1 MSIPYIVARKSHF
14 CIVHSTVVIFLI
26 LALDVYTNH
35 RIFMQDEQELA
46 PPPTDS
52 KLTSLRQQQTDST
65 DGGGPPAGG
74 PQPPGPSVTAPP
86 SVTNAYSRQV
96 CFTLCEQFMEN
107 CLLLTSLVRWKVL
120 HDSPSLAM

>member
-1 MSIPYIVARKSHF
+1 MF
-14 CIVHSTVVIFLI
+14 FT
-26 LALDVYTNH
+26 
-35 RIFMQDEQELA
+35 QDEQELA

-65 DGGGPPAGG
+65 DGGEPPSGG

-96 CFTLCEQFMEN
+96 AVVLCANNIYGE
-107 CLLLTSLVRWKVL
+107 L
-120 HDSPSLAM
+120 PSVGVSCEVEGVARFSQPCHMTTASQ